1 MTSDER
7 VSGERGAG
15 KRVDARRAG
24 GGAPAAGGRAAGDRA
39 VGDRV
44 AGDRATGVG
53 EGSVSAQVR
62 ATLSQPAARER
73 TWRIGDFGG
82 HPAMAVAQALSRL
95 ARDGAIVRVSKG
107 VYAVKGSS
115 QLRTRVYDTRGGG
128 SASERAPL
136 FPSGLLA
143 FNELR
148 MTFQNTPRP
157 ILATPAVSAP
167 REVTDEGYRVIT
179 RRPAAWFALEK
190 RDGAILEVL
199 RQRAIHSQLEP
210 EDTVRVITTAL
221 LEDGRL
227 ARLLEAAP
235 SEPPRVRAMLGAL
248 IEQSRR
254 ARAAVP
260 SGALDRLRES
270 LGATSKYDFG
280 RLGLISTG
288 SRWRQRLPRPY
299 A

>member
-7 VSGERGAG
+7 VSGKRGAG

-24 GGAPAAGGRAAGDRA
+24 VGAPAAGGRAAGDRA

-95 ARDGAIVRVSKG
+95 SRDGTIVRVSKG

-115 QLRTRVYDTRGGG
+115 PLRTRVYDARGGG

-136 FPSGLLA
+136 FPCSITAARALYLSLQCP
-143 FNELR
+143 NREWYS
-148 MTFQNTPRP
+148 
-157 ILATPAVSAP
+157 TPASRAPAESVS
-167 REVTDEGYRVIT
+167 RFTVVVT
-179 RRPAAWFALEK
+179 RRPRVWYGLEPL
-190 RDGAILEVL
+190 DGALLEVL
-199 RQRAIHSQLEP
+199 RDGCIHSQLEP
-210 EDTVRVITTAL
+210 LDTARAL
-221 LEDGRL
+221 RRSLAEDGRL
-227 ARLLEAAP
+227 ARIMAAAP
-235 SEPPRVRAMLGAL
+235 EEPPRVRAMLGAL
-248 IEQSRR
+248 IDHGRKRKSAEEVAAMRVLRQSLNPLSRFGFGQLSLLPEAPR
-254 ARAAVP
+254 WQARE
-260 SGALDRLRES
+260 LKTFD
-270 LGATSKYDFG
+270 
-280 RLGLISTG
+280 
-288 SRWRQRLPRPY
+288 
-299 A
+299 